1 MKRFLLIAVAAPV
14 ALTTLCGQSKSE
26 LRNAKQDAASAAR
39 TLKREGFKPIELGG
53 ADSLLERYF
62 LKTQSGCRQI
72 VGTAEDCITLNVA
85 KTTAL
90 ANAANEYAA
99 HDGGVVRGRIVS
111 STSSMS
117 GEQLDNVVA
126 SYERIVQK
134 EIKGELI
141 PFVTC
146 VRNRKN
152 RYSARIYCLVD
163 ADTASKG
170 RIRALEEQS
179 LAQTYGSIISGWI
192 DEGFSSV
199 EDGNDLCEGWS
210 QYLQCCWSA
219 LVPSPRTGN
228 RPGMTAGTS
237 GVKVGGQVWRKLTGR
252 RSRLSSARSP

>member
-53 ADSLLERYF
+53 TDSLLERYF

-72 VGTAEDCITLNVA
+72 VGTAEDCITLNLA

-163 ADTASKG
+163 ADTASKA
-170 RIRALEEQS
+170 RIRTLELALEEHS
-179 LAQTYGSIISGWI
+179 LAQTYGSIIFGWI

-199 EDGNDLCEGWS
+199 EDGND
-210 QYLQCCWSA
+210 
-219 LVPSPRTGN
+219 
-228 RPGMTAGTS
+228 
-237 GVKVGGQVWRKLTGR
+237 
-252 RSRLSSARSP
+252 